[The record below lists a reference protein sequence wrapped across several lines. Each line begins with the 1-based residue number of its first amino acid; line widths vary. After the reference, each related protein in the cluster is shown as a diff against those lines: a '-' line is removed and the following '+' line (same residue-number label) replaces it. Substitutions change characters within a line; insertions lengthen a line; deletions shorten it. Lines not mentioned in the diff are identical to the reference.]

1 MKYQTSFRNS
11 PLSGHFWIKYTSLVE
26 VFGPDMAMEPFCEI
40 PEFTFLV
47 PLMLAHDFGLPFIK
61 TKKTFAH
68 DHTPKSLLRLM
79 QENMIE
85 QIRICNMF
93 YCKLITFSCFFL
105 DIPSFDDQITLIAK
119 YI

>member
-1 MKYQTSFRNS
+1 MKFQHIYVDVTGVGQKTSS
-11 PLSGHFWIKYTSLVE
+11 VE
-26 VFGPDMAMEPFCEI
+26 MFGPDMAMKPFCEI

-47 PLMLAHDFGLPFIK
+47 PLMVAPDFGFTIHQNKKKPLP
-61 TKKTFAH
+61 H
-68 DHTPKSLLRLM
+68 DDTPKSLLRLM

-119 YI
+119 